1 MNKRQIKA
9 KLRNLKFYDHTLT
22 AKDSAVND
30 LMLKTKNI
38 EGTDLVD
45 FSKLPKGI
53 QKELRRFQVET
64 ELVTKLFQAH
74 ILHTLPE
81 SYDILTNPKQIIT
94 KKEAEIIITSDNTKS
109 EGGVLKG
116 GFFFIHLAK
125 EELKIL
131 KEIYKELR
139 L

>member
-9 KLRNLKFYDHTLT
+9 KLRNLRFYDHTLT
-22 AKDSAVND
+22 AKESAVND

-38 EGTDLVD
+38 EGSDLVD
-45 FSKLPKGI
+45 FQKLPKAI
-53 QKELRRFQVET
+53 QKDLKRFQVET

-74 ILHTLPE
+74 ILWSLPE
-81 SYDILTNPKQIIT
+81 TYDILKNPKQIIT
-94 KKEAEIIITSDNTKS
+94 KKEAEVIITSDNTFQV
-109 EGGVLKG
+109 GGVLKG
-116 GFFFIHLAK
+116 GYYFIYLTK
-125 EELKIL
+125 EELQNY